1 MVKCISCI
9 LDNIT
14 VQLVV
19 KGQYFLWTRNF
30 VENYLCPWF
39 HVTWGINLL
48 QRDSLVREAENKV
61 CSKFGVIISRMFKLI
76 LDQSHKGVC
85 MFVRQVSRGSVY
97 FDFLTLLSHI
107 RQHCNCTQNSMESY
121 TQKSFIVCT
130 LLDELYIKENSWLN
144 LVM

>member
-1 MVKCISCI
+1 M
-9 LDNIT
+9 
-14 VQLVV
+14 
-19 KGQYFLWTRNF
+19 R
-30 VENYLCPWF
+30 PWF
-39 HVTWGINLL
+39 HVTWGIYLL

-97 FDFLTLLSHI
+97 FDFLTLLSYI

-130 LLDELYIKENSWLN
+130 LLDELYIKENS
-144 LVM
+144 